1 MNRLF
6 VLFISRFFGKIFF
19 HFPSVLELPFCFFL
33 LLLIFVSLL
42 LLWFLNRGMIHRGT
56 RSPNELDFYFFLF
69 LFTYKF
75 CLETVFL
82 DDGENV
88 LPNPA
93 GDQAQP
99 ADAPLAPAV
108 QVPAILNPPRVPSIP
123 SSMDPGRTPEDRVR
137 EGTEAAVTGC
147 CSSFVECLCSTW
159 CDSF

>member
-1 MNRLF
+1 
-6 VLFISRFFGKIFF
+6 
-19 HFPSVLELPFCFFL
+19 
-33 LLLIFVSLL
+33 
-42 LLWFLNRGMIHRGT
+42 MIHRGT
-56 RSPNELDFYFFLF
+56 RSPNELDFHFFLF

-108 QVPAILNPPRVPSIP
+108 RVPAILNPPRVPSIP
-123 SSMDPGRTPEDRVR
+123 SSLDPGRTPEDRVR